1 MKKKFLVVLVIISFV
16 IPITLPILA
25 AMSDSDFNNKLAAFD
40 NIINDVEELRDRYN
54 QYILNYEDV
63 INMLSPEIKEKAL
76 NLTSKLTDEASITA
90 DVNSIIAE
98 LEALDLPRATE
109 FVDEIEEI
117 KSDAK
122 IIADECEVLIE
133 DIKNDYSDLS
143 LEQISS
149 LIDKSKEVLV
159 SLGGTIDKTTEHSN
173 MMADIGGVH
182 TSLTTFNNNVKS
194 FAELY
199 EDEFIAIANPNLTK
213 KIMNKLIDQDIS
225 AALQEVKNALV
236 ELGTDKGGNAS
247 NEVTTLIN
255 DSTNI
260 KDDITTIADTYMNDY
275 FYFKETQVNDVK
287 EEIQNIVDKYV
298 ELTNYMID
306 NFVKSNYTSLVKDLY
321 DYEIDTAIDRI
332 DDMIDEI
339 LFYETKI
346 KNKKNELMEN
356 PSSYIRIL
364 ALFINT
370 DFDVREYIDSNFG
383 SHIEDLKDNLLEEID
398 GYIEYIQNS
407 IDAERK
413 KVVEN
418 GSSSILTKQ
427 ADLANETARNIATKA
442 KIKVLENKIKQ
453 ELIDRNI
460 DDSSINNAITLA
472 SNTIYNI
479 YDMSVLTNIEA
490 AFKLENTK
498 FEYNDTKKYIIA
510 SDFINIDIVTSIAGL
525 NAPAFAYNGINSG
538 KVKTKSSMMI
548 TMSPNVFEIY
558 TFVVRADINGDGIK
572 NISDVILTI
581 DAALRLNN
589 LDDASLT
596 AADMNSN
603 NAINISDVIMVID
616 SVLGR

>member
-1 MKKKFLVVLVIISFV
+1 MKKKFLVVIVIISFV
-16 IPITLPILA
+16 IPMTLPILA
-25 AMSDSDFNNKLAAFD
+25 AMSDSDFNNKLSEFD

-63 INMLSPEIKEKAL
+63 INLLSPETKEKAL
-76 NLTSKLTDEASITA
+76 NLTNKLTDEASITA

-122 IIADECEVLIE
+122 TIADECEVLIE

-159 SLGGTIDKTTEHSN
+159 SLGGTIDKTTEYNN

-194 FAELY
+194 FSELY
-199 EDEFIAIANPNLTK
+199 EDEFIAIASPDLAK

-225 AALQEVKNALV
+225 EALQEVKKALV

-275 FYFKETQVNDVK
+275 FYFTETQINDVK
-287 EEIQNIVDKYV
+287 EEIQNIVDEYI

-306 NFVKSNYTSLVKDLY
+306 NFVKPNYTSLVKELY
-321 DYEIDTAIDRI
+321 DYEIDTAIDKI

-346 KNKKNELMEN
+346 KNKKKELIEN

-383 SHIEDLKDNLLEEID
+383 SHIEDLKDDLLEEID
-398 GYIEYIQNS
+398 GYIEHIQNS
-407 IDAERK
+407 IDAERN

-427 ADLANETARNIATKA
+427 ADLARETAKNIATKA
-442 KIKVLENKIKQ
+442 KIKALENKIKQ
-453 ELIDRNI
+453 ELTDRNI
-460 DDSSINNAITLA
+460 DNSSINNAITLA
-472 SNTIYNI
+472 SDTIHNI

-490 AFKLENTK
+490 SFKLENTK
-498 FEYNDTKKYIIA
+498 FTYNDTKKYIIA
-510 SDFINIDIVTSIAGL
+510 SDFINIDMVTSITGL
-525 NAPAFAYNGINSG
+525 DVPAFAYNGINSG
-538 KVKTKSSMMI
+538 KVKTKSNMMI
-548 TMSPNVFEIY
+548 TMSPKVFEIY
-558 TFVVRADINGDGIK
+558 TFVVRADINGDGRK